1 MASEKKDY
9 DEAPKDQNVF
19 FRILNLQSV
28 SAALESVERTYT
40 CTKQSHPMINSV
52 CGLYEKGV
60 SKTASFAVWSM
71 QPALHVLEPKLVAA
85 NSMACKGLDRLE
97 EKVPALQYP
106 PEELAAS
113 IKEVVF
119 SAVET
124 AKDGIFSPLKYTSN
138 SVLSMASS
146 GYQQSKNALS
156 VSMQY
161 VINSKPV
168 CLAEQRAG
176 MALTLTESL
185 VDYILPAS
193 SEETEDDGRVGEPEP
208 DFGTSVSK
216 PSLSRL
222 GALAGTVYRRAFEK
236 IAAQHQHTKSQGQEL
251 VTCIPGVTPLVDF
264 KKRSMKTV
272 AGLVLRFPSSLAAFL
287 KDGQQHSIQMEIT
300 NDDLEQLKSYGV
312 QSLVTIVANVKK
324 APQTSFNLAKNGIG
338 IIVRSF
344 GTAWERALHNF
355 PYYGLLSRQSSKPEG
370 GFESIEKDGVE
381 KCLCGSLT
389 LKSIGADHL
398 HNSTNYSEK
407 QALKAREPKEISEE
421 TRLMKK
427 KVLKQIPM
435 QQKVVLGGRS
445 KNIPSHSP
453 FKKGQSDHIQISS
466 SPYTRTVQ
474 NTRNTAPTAE

>member
-251 VTCIPGVTPLVDF
+251 VTCIPGVTPL
-264 KKRSMKTV
+264 
-272 AGLVLRFPSSLAAFL
+272 
-287 KDGQQHSIQMEIT
+287 
-300 NDDLEQLKSYGV
+300 SYGV